1 MVFSSVTFL
10 FLFLP
15 FVVIFNYL
23 LKNNFRNVF
32 ILICSLF
39 FYAWGE
45 DILVLLMMAS
55 ICENYLF
62 GIAIA
67 SALEEEKNLIAKC
80 ALFLGITLN
89 LLVLF
94 YYKYAGFIVENLD
107 VIGLKVD
114 FDASHIALP
123 IGVSFFTFQNISY
136 LVDVFRKEVKGQKNL
151 LHLGLY
157 ISLFPQLIAGPI
169 VRYIDIYKE
178 IKERV
183 ITSRVFKEG
192 IKRFI
197 LGLGKK
203 VIIANNTALIADKI
217 FAISPDEISTPLAW
231 LAIICYTLQI
241 YFDFSGYSDMAIGLG
256 KMLGFNFKENFNYP
270 YISVS
275 IQDFWRRWHISLS
288 TWFRDYLYIPLGG
301 NRKGKYRT
309 YVNLIIVFF
318 ITGLWHG
325 ASWNFVV
332 WGLFHGFFLLLE
344 RNIKVPIPKNLYFLR
359 RVYLLLVVII
369 GWVFF
374 RIEDFNEAI
383 AFIGKMFSFNGGM
396 DNSPLMYLNPFMW
409 TVIITGVLFSAPL
422 RGIISNRLAR
432 LFKNT
437 LAQRVFS
444 YLVYFVLFLFTIM
457 ELAQTTYNPF
467 IYFRF

>member
-55 ICENYLF
+55 ICANYLF

-107 VIGLKVD
+107 VMGLKVD

-151 LHLGLY
+151 LYLGLY

-183 ITSRVFKEG
+183 ITSEGFKEG

-197 LGLGKK
+197 RGLGKK

-270 YISVS
+270 YGEDGTFHFQLGLEIIFIYPWAETERVS
-275 IQDFWRRWHISLS
+275 IEH
-288 TWFRDYLYIPLGG
+288 
-301 NRKGKYRT
+301 
-309 YVNLIIVFF
+309 
-318 ITGLWHG
+318 
-325 ASWNFVV
+325 
-332 WGLFHGFFLLLE
+332 
-344 RNIKVPIPKNLYFLR
+344 
-359 RVYLLLVVII
+359 
-369 GWVFF
+369 
-374 RIEDFNEAI
+374 
-383 AFIGKMFSFNGGM
+383 M
-396 DNSPLMYLNPFMW
+396 
-409 TVIITGVLFSAPL
+409 
-422 RGIISNRLAR
+422 
-432 LFKNT
+432 
-437 LAQRVFS
+437 
-444 YLVYFVLFLFTIM
+444 
-457 ELAQTTYNPF
+457 
-467 IYFRF
+467 